1 MCIKIKYNPED
12 GWITIETGNH
22 QTFQGYIE
30 DVPPHMRK
38 YVAMAG
44 DDERAARLGYKRETV
59 KVKLKGIEN
68 V

>member
-30 DVPPHMRK
+30 DVPLHMKK

-44 DDERAARLGYKRETV
+44 DDEMAVRLGYKRETV
-59 KVKLKGIEN
+59 KVKLKGITQ
-68 V
+68 